1 MEELKL
7 ALCEDDKEEQERLIC
22 LAQAGQ
28 VPVSVTAFEN
38 GEAFLKDYQPGR
50 FDMVLMDIY
59 MGGISGVET
68 VRRLREQ
75 EPDLP
80 VAFVTSSQDHALDGY
95 RLKVAKYIEKPV
107 TQEDMDGA
115 IALAAQWQ
123 IGRAHV

>member
-50 FDMVLMDIY
+50 F
-59 MGGISGVET
+59 GILIQKWKSRFGSIC
-68 VRRLREQ
+68 
-75 EPDLP
+75 
-80 VAFVTSSQDHALDGY
+80 A
-95 RLKVAKYIEKPV
+95 
-107 TQEDMDGA
+107 
-115 IALAAQWQ
+115 
-123 IGRAHV
+123 

>member
-50 FDMVLMDIY
+50 F
-59 MGGISGVET
+59 GIPI
-68 VRRLREQ
+68 Q
-75 EPDLP
+75 
-80 VAFVTSSQDHALDGY
+80 
-95 RLKVAKYIEKPV
+95 
-107 TQEDMDGA
+107 
-115 IALAAQWQ
+115 QWKFRFG
-123 IGRAHV
+123 IIRASACI